1 MGIPRPGPFE
11 PARQCCVIHQAGQA
25 HVTAMCSA
33 FTHPFRVPIE
43 DGWTGTGGIAS
54 LDPRLISVTPIG
66 VGVLSAPRR
75 HQRISQQSGPPCPAL
90 GAHPRIHVR
99 RAAGSPKQGWPR
111 PPVEQ
116 VPRYEWRVD
125 FQRHA
130 NSVLQRFLR
139 SRDRTEWQRP
149 GWGGRAVLPGPLP
162 PDPCPARPL
171 PPGRFR
177 SFRAV
182 VIAWR
187 SAGSLV
193 TMRKIPPPRPKT

>member
-1 MGIPRPGPFE
+1 MLRDPPG
-11 PARQCCVIHQAGQA
+11 R
-25 HVTAMCSA
+25 
-33 FTHPFRVPIE
+33 
-43 DGWTGTGGIAS
+43 
-54 LDPRLISVTPIG
+54 
-66 VGVLSAPRR
+66 
-75 HQRISQQSGPPCPAL
+75 SGPRHCHVQRVHAPL
-90 GAHPRIHVR
+90 QGADR
-99 RAAGSPKQGWPR
+99 GWVDWHRGYRFAR
-111 PPVEQ
+111 PPANFCDPYRGRRVVSATSPPKDITAVRTSVSGAGCPSENPRAPGGGLAKTRVAPSHRAEFSRVEQ